1 MAPQNALRDQE
12 NVKKLLKG
20 QIDLWATTDPVGR
33 YLAKQEGV
41 SGLQTVLRFNSAD
54 LYLAFNKD
62 TPDEVIER
70 LQKAL
75 DEMRNDGFVD
85 EITQNYL

>member
-1 MAPQNALRDQE
+1 M
-12 NVKKLLKG
+12 
-20 QIDLWATTDPVGR
+20 
-33 YLAKQEGV
+33 